1 MRSRLLP
8 LALGLALGLFSAD
21 PAPAQTKTPDQA
33 QAPAQ
38 TKDQT
43 QTKDQAKDQAQA
55 QDPLLLLK
63 RDHSAEEA
71 KDSLQGQSHGRGD
84 GGHGGPS
91 AGFGGMGP
99 SHGGGAGPHR

>member
-8 LALGLALGLFSAD
+8 LALGLALGFFSAD
-21 PAPAQTKTPDQA
+21 PAQAQTKTPAQNQMKDQM
-33 QAPAQ
+33 
-38 TKDQT
+38 KDQT
-43 QTKDQAKDQAQA
+43 QT
-55 QDPLLLLK
+55 QDPLLILK

-71 KDSLQGQSHGRGD
+71 KDSLQGQSHDRGD

-99 SHGGGAGPHR
+99 SHGGGPGPHR